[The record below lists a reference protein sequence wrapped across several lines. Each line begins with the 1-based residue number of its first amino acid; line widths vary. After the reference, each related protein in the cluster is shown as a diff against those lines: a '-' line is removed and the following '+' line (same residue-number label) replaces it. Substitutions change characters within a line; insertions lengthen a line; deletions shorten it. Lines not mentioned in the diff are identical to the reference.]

1 MSNNMIFYALFYKTY
16 DNEKSANAISTDF
29 DSLLKLHYSSISN
42 PECYYHKYKKSV
54 KYITVGPIDIYIYKD
69 NSIYKL
75 DIDSIDEKDFNLN
88 QENGAFYSSYIT
100 VNDENE
106 NISLKEILIYLTKED
121 HILWRKIRE
130 DIDNNNNIK
139 VNNDVL
145 HNSFFYDNSISYSN
159 VIPDTYYEEGI
170 INA

>member
-1 MSNNMIFYALFYKTY
+1 MIFYALFYLTY

-42 PECYYHKYKKSV
+42 LECYYHNYKKSI

-69 NSIYKL
+69 NGIHKL
-75 DIDSIDEKDFNLN
+75 DIDSMDENDFNLN
-88 QENGAFYSSYIT
+88 QENRAFYSSCII
-100 VNDENE
+100 VNDGNG
-106 NISLKEILIYLTKED
+106 NLSLKEILIYLTKED
-121 HILWRKIRE
+121 HKIWRKIRE
-130 DIDNNNNIK
+130 DIDNNNNNNIK
-139 VNNDVL
+139 VNDDVL
-145 HNSFFYDNSISYSN
+145 HNSFFYGNSISYNN